1 MVGNG
6 SKMPNLG
13 EKHLNLSV
21 DRGGGIGRITSC
33 FQIAQV
39 TRPLMSVGK
48 ICDSGFG
55 VSFDQKCARVT
66 DSKGKVVCE
75 FHRDNGGLY
84 IAKMKI
90 TDPSKP
96 FGRQE

>member
-1 MVGNG
+1 
-6 SKMPNLG
+6 
-13 EKHLNLSV
+13 
-21 DRGGGIGRITSC
+21 
-33 FQIAQV
+33 
-39 TRPLMSVGK
+39 MSVGK